1 MHNDFLTQQ
10 ISIKKQVMQGVLNAK
25 SLLQHLGTISS
36 ENGPF
41 TINFTGEKNIYY
53 SKTMDLS
60 QFITLR
66 EKDLYLSLKKLI
78 AAME

>member
-1 MHNDFLTQQ
+1 MRMHYSD
-10 ISIKKQVMQGVLNAK
+10 SIIAIFYMVHFGDEMFPV
-25 SLLQHLGTISS
+25 
-36 ENGPF
+36 
-41 TINFTGEKNIYY
+41 YY

-60 QFITLR
+60 QFISLR

>member
-1 MHNDFLTQQ
+1 
-10 ISIKKQVMQGVLNAK
+10 MQGVLNAK
-25 SLLQHLGTISS
+25 SLLQHLETISS
-36 ENGPF
+36 GNGPF
-41 TINFTGEKNIYY
+41 TINFTEKKYIYY

-60 QFITLR
+60 RFITLR